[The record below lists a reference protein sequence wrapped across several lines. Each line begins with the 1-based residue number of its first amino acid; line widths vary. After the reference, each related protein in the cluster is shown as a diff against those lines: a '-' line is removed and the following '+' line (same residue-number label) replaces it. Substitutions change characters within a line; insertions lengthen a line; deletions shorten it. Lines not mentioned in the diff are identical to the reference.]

1 MTMMPKVSPCPTS
14 PATTSLPS
22 AFLIL
27 VQAPYSARPLSF
39 LNFSR
44 CYFEDIYNEAIASD
58 QALNNNTL
66 ACKMSSQDENKQS
79 GSKYQPLLDVLRQ
92 SDRAYVTLTFAE
104 IEALLGE
111 ALPPSARSKRGWW
124 SNRSKGALQ
133 ATAWMTAGYLVE
145 AIDIDGEQVTFTKP
159 PQVYKVQCINDT
171 LQWNSELIRALRLH
185 MGLSQVDMAKELG
198 VRQQTVSEWEK
209 GVYTP
214 TRASSKHLTLVAE
227 KAAFRYEVY

>member
-1 MTMMPKVSPCPTS
+1 
-14 PATTSLPS
+14 
-22 AFLIL
+22 
-27 VQAPYSARPLSF
+27 
-39 LNFSR
+39 
-44 CYFEDIYNEAIASD
+44 
-58 QALNNNTL
+58 
-66 ACKMSSQDENKQS
+66 MSSQGGKQG
-79 GSKYQPLLDVLRQ
+79 GSKYQPLLDALRQ
-92 SDRAYVTLTFAE
+92 SDQTHITLTFAA

-133 ATAWMTAGYLVE
+133 ATAWMSAGYLVE
-145 AIDIDGEQVTFTKP
+145 TIDLESEQVTFTKP
-159 PQVYKVQCINDT
+159 PAVYRVQCINDT

-185 MGLSQVDMAKELG
+185 MGLNQAAMAKELG

>member
-1 MTMMPKVSPCPTS
+1 
-14 PATTSLPS
+14 
-22 AFLIL
+22 
-27 VQAPYSARPLSF
+27 
-39 LNFSR
+39 
-44 CYFEDIYNEAIASD
+44 
-58 QALNNNTL
+58 
-66 ACKMSSQDENKQS
+66 MSSQGEKRG
-79 GSKYQPLLDVLRQ
+79 GSKYQPLLDALRQ
-92 SDRAYVTLTFAE
+92 SDRTQVMLTFAE

-111 ALPPSARSKRGWW
+111 GLPPSARSKRGWW
-124 SNRSKGALQ
+124 SNRSTGALQ

-145 AIDIDGEQVTFTKP
+145 AIDLAGEQVTFTKP
-159 PQVYKVQCINDT
+159 PEVYKVQCINDT

-185 MGLSQVDMAKELG
+185 MGLSQAEMARELG

>member
-1 MTMMPKVSPCPTS
+1 
-14 PATTSLPS
+14 
-22 AFLIL
+22 
-27 VQAPYSARPLSF
+27 
-39 LNFSR
+39 
-44 CYFEDIYNEAIASD
+44 
-58 QALNNNTL
+58 
-66 ACKMSSQDENKQS
+66 MSSQGGKQG
-79 GSKYQPLLDVLRQ
+79 GSKYQPLLDALRQ
-92 SDRAYVTLTFAE
+92 SEQAHVTLTFAA

-133 ATAWMTAGYLVE
+133 ATAWMSAGYLMA
-145 AIDIDGEQVTFTKP
+145 AIDLDNEQVTFTKP
-159 PQVYKVQCINDT
+159 PEVYRVQRINDT

-185 MGLSQVDMAKELG
+185 MGLSQADMAKELG

-209 GVYTP
+209 GVYAP